1 MGLTLDPDEHFVVT
15 CGGTGAMLAALATA
29 CNPGDSV
36 IIFSPFYE
44 NYGADTILAGARPI
58 YVPLRPP
65 RFDFD
70 PDELRQAFS
79 QKPKAIVI
87 CNPSNPSGKVFTKEE
102 LLFIGELAEQ
112 AGTFIITDEVYE
124 HIVYPSTPAHLCGS
138 TSGII

>member
-1 MGLTLDPDEHFVVT
+1 MGLTVDQDEDFVVT
-15 CGGTGAMLAALATA
+15 CGGTEGMLVALMTA

-65 RFDFD
+65 RFAVD

-79 QKPKAIVI
+79 QSQKSIVI
-87 CNPSNPSGKVFTKEE
+87 FNQSNPSATVFAMQA
-102 LLFIGELAEQ
+102 LLFIRE
-112 AGTFIITDEVYE
+112 
-124 HIVYPSTPAHLCGS
+124 
-138 TSGII
+138 